1 MLLGAE
7 HLDSVSVL
15 KDVTDSEHYAV
26 HNLPFTPTRNRQS
39 RSSFP
44 LLCIQLDSL
53 HDDMV
58 FRFLNA
64 ILFCI
69 LSESKLVYK
78 SHTLVGGQ
86 LMARV
91 SQGRSAKTP
100 VSAFRFISHASRS
113 RQTSVLVAISRQ
125 REC

>member
-39 RSSFP
+39 RSLFP
-44 LLCIQLDSL
+44 LLCMQLDSL

-64 ILFCI
+64 ILFCSLRI
-69 LSESKLVYK
+69 
-78 SHTLVGGQ
+78 
-86 LMARV
+86 
-91 SQGRSAKTP
+91 KTG
-100 VSAFRFISHASRS
+100 
-113 RQTSVLVAISRQ
+113 L
-125 REC
+125 